1 MEIKIV
7 SWLFEKLKDR
17 KIKDE
22 DFVVDVIYN
31 PNSNDIDNTIDLL
44 EKGLKDIFPNLVFE
58 ELPNENI
65 VELDKIYLA
74 TSPNLTTPFLTHVP
88 SVFNPHIE
96 QNYCR
101 YYGSRPVWFSET
113 VLKDMGVEIEVKVC
127 D

>member
-58 ELPNENI
+58 KFPNENI

-74 TSPNLTTPFLTHVP
+74 TSPDLTTPFLFRMP

-96 QNYCR
+96 QNYFQ
-101 YYGSRPVWFSET
+101 YYGSRPFWFSET
-113 VLKDMGVEIEVKVC
+113 ALLKDSSVEIEVKI
-127 D
+127 

>member
-31 PNSNDIDNTIDLL
+31 PNSNDIDNAIDLL
-44 EKGLKDIFPNLVFE
+44 EKDLKDIFPNLVFE
-58 ELPNENI
+58 KFPNENI

-74 TSPNLTTPFLTHVP
+74 TSPDLTTPYLTRVP
-88 SVFNPHIE
+88 FNLHTE
-96 QNYCR
+96 QNYYP
-101 YYGSRPVWFSET
+101 YYGSRPFWFSET
-113 VLKDMGVEIEVKVC
+113 VLLKDCSVEIEVKAC